1 MDNVQCFRKENFTRF
16 IIVDFPSDSG
26 RKSVNV
32 FYNPQL
38 WILLQIHRYPAAK
51 SATIRF
57 IGIYCRFCLPH
68 WERSAT
74 FSQHKLTC
82 SGCKICTAVHFSCRL
97 CVILTNLIHS
107 AGTVYSPCEQYPTS
121 SCANIAPVGNSSKCS
136 NYPNTMRLTCYW
148 SKTFPFNR
156 NSTWTLTSAD
166 LHTIAMQC
174 T

>member
-1 MDNVQCFRKENFTRF
+1 ML
-16 IIVDFPSDSG
+16 
-26 RKSVNV
+26 KS
-32 FYNPQL
+32 QL

-107 AGTVYSPCEQYPTS
+107 AGTVYSPCEHTL
-121 SCANIAPVGNSSKCS
+121 PVLVLTLLLWETVVSVPIILILWGSPVIGPRHFHFIVTVLERWPAQIYILLPCS
-136 NYPNTMRLTCYW
+136 VHSVFLG
-148 SKTFPFNR
+148 
-156 NSTWTLTSAD
+156 
-166 LHTIAMQC
+166 
-174 T
+174 